1 MLEKE
6 GVSKRMSDHIFISYR
21 RDDAAYVT
29 GHINDLLR
37 EEFGDESV
45 FTDVDNIALGVDF
58 RKVLDESVSQCS
70 VFLAVVG
77 DHWLTVSGQDGK
89 PRLNDPADFV
99 RIEIESA
106 LRRNIPIIP
115 LLVGHATMPQAEDL
129 PESLRDFAF
138 RNGTP
143 IRPPPDFNADVDRL
157 IRSLRRYL
165 ESGGQDAGN
174 AIEVPKEA
182 VSSPAVKPE
191 RRKSPREQMLVG
203 EDERARKRAELGL
216 TDGAPKKRWG
226 LRVALVAIAA
236 LAGASWYYADQN
248 PEQVQSIMTQ
258 ITGAQSTEPADRTP
272 AGEPAEEPAEEQVMV
287 VGAPTS
293 FGAVANDTTEA
304 APDDAD
310 LADAQPPDDADLADA
325 QPAEAEGIDVNE
337 AVAVAEPGGDSEP
350 VAEPV
355 SDAATP
361 DAATEPADEVI
372 LTPGT
377 RRQADAAEFIRE
389 GVSLAATG
397 DHEGAIQYFD
407 RVIELDVEPAF
418 AYRQRGAS
426 HQALGQFEAA
436 VSDYDEAIGRN
447 SEDLIA
453 HYNRGVSHL
462 ALEDYPAA
470 VLDFDAVIQLDP
482 EYADAYTRRADAHEA
497 LGNAAQAAQD
507 RATAGVFESNRSDP
521 R

>member
-1 MLEKE
+1 
-6 GVSKRMSDHIFISYR
+6 MSDHIFISYR

-58 RKVLDESVSQCS
+58 RNVLDESVSQCK

-143 IRPPPDFNADVDRL
+143 IRPPPDFNGDVERL

-165 ESGGQDAGN
+165 DAGERPDGGS
-174 AIEVPKEA
+174 IEVPKA
-182 VSSPAVKPE
+182 PASSSAIKTD
-191 RRKSPREQMLVG
+191 RRKAPREQMLVG
-203 EDERARKRAELGL
+203 DDERARKQAELAGK
-216 TDGAPKKRWG
+216 APKKRWG
-226 LRVALVAIAA
+226 LRLTLILIAA
-236 LAGASWYYADQN
+236 LAGAGWYYADQN
-248 PEQVQSIMTQ
+248 PEQVQSLMTQ
-258 ITGAQSTEPADRTP
+258 ITGGQPTTP
-272 AGEPAEEPAEEQVMV
+272 VAATTVETPAEETEAT

-293 FGAVANDTTEA
+293 FGAVAIDSSELDVEPVDELSPADADTDVVEA
-304 APDDAD
+304 AAVSEPDNESESA
-310 LADAQPPDDADLADA
+310 
-325 QPAEAEGIDVNE
+325 AE
-337 AVAVAEPGGDSEP
+337 VAEPG
-350 VAEPV
+350 
-355 SDAATP
+355 AAP
-361 DAATEPADEVI
+361 ESVDEVV

-377 RRQADAAEFIRE
+377 QRQADAAEFIRE

-407 RVIELDVEPAF
+407 QVIALDVEPGF

-426 HQALGQFEAA
+426 YQALGQFEAA
-436 VSDYDEAIGRN
+436 VGDYTAAIERN

-462 ALEDYPAA
+462 ALADYSAA
-470 VLDFDAVIQLDP
+470 VTDFDAVIQLDP
-482 EYADAYTRRADAHEA
+482 EYADAYMRRADAHEA

-507 RATAGVFESNRSDP
+507 RSTAGVFESNRSDP